1 MQETIST
8 RVGDRQRAAGGLRT
22 FSGAQGADAI
32 ASAPP
37 DEGAR
42 VGVRLP
48 NAEDIRLAGE
58 SFLAVA
64 FGVDWEHKIQQ
75 SDKLDAAAAAPLDH
89 EWVKRRI
96 ERLRPRSS
104 GAMRLIPPLVWHL
117 SMVLSQPDWF
127 DTWLVLARRC
137 PREWLVQFC
146 GVALMKSPTQRARGR
161 RSFNKAPEETADEN
175 CNDRRRIPE
184 NALRI
189 DNRRIQ
195 SMLSLGVLA
204 WHLAEYDPSNRRYPY
219 VIRGLPYGAW
229 QHLVA
234 YWEAYAD
241 GSSYLRVPYSTTLFG
256 RHKAGERWDRRN
268 CGYIQAWC
276 DAGIAIRYQPNGF
289 TAPLGMT
296 GPGRKNARGEFERWA
311 FVEVRLAVETPGL
324 APLAMGPPSAPIRK
338 RPPEPATG
346 ELDALVDELE
356 RSWYPDEEPA
366 AAPAPAEPPAAASAQ
381 HDASAVAG
389 SPSGD
394 GGAQEPQRPQLVS
407 DADAAASVNTE
418 GSHEVWRV
426 PENASAPA
434 EDIVERSRFEIV
446 SSTAQEITKWLRRK
460 PNEAAPADESKP
472 NVPAQLHE
480 PSEPSFVDDQGAMT
494 LVAASA
500 LDPAG
505 FDNAPSQKF
514 LKALAAYEQELSK
527 RQAARAGHKKRK
539 PPD

>member
-1 MQETIST
+1 MPETIST

-22 FSGAQGADAI
+22 FSGARGADAF

-37 DEGAR
+37 HEGAR
-42 VGVRLP
+42 AGVRLP
-48 NAEDIRLAGE
+48 TSEDIRLAGE

-64 FGVDWEHKIQQ
+64 FGEDWERTIQQ

-89 EWVKRRI
+89 DWVMRRI
-96 ERLRPRSS
+96 ERLRPKSS

-161 RSFNKAPEETADEN
+161 RSFNQAPEETADESR
-175 CNDRRRIPE
+175 NDRRRIPE

-189 DNRRIQ
+189 DNRRVQ

-241 GSSYLRVPYSTTLFG
+241 GSSYLRVPCSTTLFG
-256 RHKAGERWDRRN
+256 RHKAGARWDGRN

-276 DAGIAIRYQPNGF
+276 DAGIAMRYQPNGF

-296 GPGRKNARGEFERWA
+296 GPGRKNARGDFERWA

-324 APLAMGPPSAPIRK
+324 APIAMGPPSSPIRK

-366 AAPAPAEPPAAASAQ
+366 AQSAPAESPGVASAQ
-381 HDASAVAG
+381 HDERDGAG
-389 SPSGD
+389 TRSGN
-394 GGAQEPQRPQLVS
+394 GGVQEPQRPCVNN
-407 DADAAASVNTE
+407 ADAAPVNAE
-418 GSHEVWRV
+418 GGREVWRV
-426 PENASAPA
+426 PECASAPTA
-434 EDIVERSRFEIV
+434 DAGERSRFEIV
-446 SSTAQEITKWLRRK
+446 SSTAQEIAKWLRRK
-460 PNEAAPADESKP
+460 PNEAAAADERKR
-472 NVPAQLHE
+472 NVSAQPLD
-480 PSEPSFVDDQGAMT
+480 PSEPSFGDDQGAMT

-527 RQAARAGHKKRK
+527 RQTARAGHKKRK